1 MILQPKPIIDSTLKQ
16 LHSKAQMAMNAQM
29 LSYVFYVNQL
39 VIKMFFIRQGI

>member
-1 MILQPKPIIDSTLKQ
+1 MILQPKPIIDSTLQ